1 MNQPAIGFDRVRW
14 HRAAA
19 GPGSAACALGFGS
32 IVALGFTDGGYYDV
46 TWHRAALALGAIAGI
61 GLLLGRGTMP
71 GRLELV
77 SLSALAG
84 LAALTLLSARWGIDG
99 TEAVREAE
107 RCALYVVGLAA
118 LLVVVRPS
126 TLRALL
132 SGVVAGVV
140 VLAVFG
146 LVDRVTSNAALDP
159 YQGSLLK
166 EPVGY
171 ANALGLLMGLGVV
184 LALGL
189 RGDTRGIRRAA
200 LTAAAATCAAALVL
214 TSSRGAWLSALAGLG
229 VLAAMRCRRP
239 RVVAAIAGTGVVLL
253 LLTAPH
259 VSLGDRPAYWNVALA
274 DASEHV
280 VVGSGAG
287 SFDDYWLEHR
297 TIPAYVRD
305 AHSSTWRPPQN
316 SASSDS
322 RSFCR
327 RSVLRSSRQR
337 AHGSGRSSQ
346 RPRAA
351 IRHFSSTQG
360 STGTGRCPSR
370 RSRASPAA
378 PHCSSPR
385 AQADPASVPSR
396 TGPQDG
402 ADRRDRSLSGLR
414 GGACGRPRVLDR
426 RVTT

>member
-32 IVALGFTDGGYYDV
+32 IVALGFTDGGFYDV

-71 GRLELV
+71 GRLELA

-84 LAALTLLSARWGIDG
+84 LALLTLLSERWGIDG
-99 TEAVREAE
+99 TEGVREAE
-107 RCALYVVGLAA
+107 RCALYVVGLGA

-189 RGDTRGIRRAA
+189 RSDTPGSRRAA

-253 LLTAPH
+253 LLTAPY
-259 VSLGDRPAYWNVALA
+259 VSLGDRPAYWRVALA

-297 TIPAYVRD
+297 SIPAYVRD
-305 AHSSTWRPPQN
+305 AHSLYLETAAELGIVGLALLL
-316 SASSDS
+316 SA
-322 RSFCR
+322 
-327 RSVLRSSRQR
+327 LGAPLAAAAR
-337 AHGSGRSSQ
+337 ARK
-346 RPRAA
+346 RKIVATAA
-351 IRHFSSTQG
+351 GGYATFLVHAGLDWDWEMPVTTIAG
-360 STGTGRCPSR
+360 LACGAALLVAA
-370 RSRASPAA
+370 RAS
-378 PHCSSPR
+378 
-385 AQADPASVPSR
+385 
-396 TGPQDG
+396 
-402 ADRRDRSLSGLR
+402 
-414 GGACGRPRVLDR
+414 
-426 RVTT
+426 

>member
-1 MNQPAIGFDRVRW
+1 MNQPAIGFERVRW
-14 HRAAA
+14 RRAAA

-99 TEAVREAE
+99 TEALREAE

-140 VLAVFG
+140 ALAVFG
-146 LVDRVTSNAALDP
+146 LVDRVASNAALDP

-189 RGDTRGIRRAA
+189 RSDTPGIRRAA
-200 LTAAAATCAAALVL
+200 LTAASATCAAALVL

-239 RVVAAIAGTGVVLL
+239 RVVAAIAGSGVVLL

-305 AHSSTWRPPQN
+305 AHSLYLETAAELGIVGLALLL
-316 SASSDS
+316 SALGAPLVAAA
-322 RSFCR
+322 RARKR
-327 RSVLRSSRQR
+327 RIV
-337 AHGSGRSSQ
+337 AT
-346 RPRAA
+346 AA
-351 IRHFSSTQG
+351 GGYATFLVHAGLDWDWEMPVTTIAGLTCG
-360 STGTGRCPSR
+360 AALLVAA
-370 RSRASPAA
+370 RAS
-378 PHCSSPR
+378 
-385 AQADPASVPSR
+385 
-396 TGPQDG
+396 
-402 ADRRDRSLSGLR
+402 
-414 GGACGRPRVLDR
+414 
-426 RVTT
+426 